1 MYTEEQMRERRIDD
15 LIHLLRKQIQLET
28 KLDDLY
34 MSIHTRKGLNDVEI
48 RKLSRKLN
56 IVTQRVRYHVSGLHP
71 KNK

>member
-1 MYTEEQMRERRIDD
+1 MYTEEQMRDRRIDD